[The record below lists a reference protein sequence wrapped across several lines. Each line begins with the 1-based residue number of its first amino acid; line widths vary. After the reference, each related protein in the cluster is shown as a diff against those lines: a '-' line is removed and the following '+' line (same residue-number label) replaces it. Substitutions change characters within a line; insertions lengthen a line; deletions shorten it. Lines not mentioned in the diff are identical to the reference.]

1 MKKLAILL
9 LGIMMVTTAACGKK
23 TEVPETVVETEAETL
38 TVVSDEMLEEEGT
51 LVDDGG
57 PAPYYREDVSI
68 AGKELRVGW
77 TTYNE
82 LIELGFTVENDIK
95 DTQLVYENA
104 KKEVPMKTPD
114 GKKISIIFQGR
125 QSRPS
130 TLGGSRMC
138 GFDLPAGVPFD
149 TGVGVTSDTTEA
161 ETKEIEG
168 FKEEKVGCYRVV
180 LKNSFVVDNGLIE
193 VRFNEDGELQ
203 GVHYEVDNINF

>member
-38 TVVSDEMLEEEGT
+38 TVVPDEMLEEEGT

-57 PAPYYREDVSI
+57 PAHYYREDVSI

-125 QSRPS
+125 QFSK
-130 TLGGSRMC
+130 C
-138 GFDLPAGVPFD
+138 
-149 TGVGVTSDTTEA
+149 
-161 ETKEIEG
+161 
-168 FKEEKVGCYRVV
+168 C
-180 LKNSFVVDNGLIE
+180 
-193 VRFNEDGELQ
+193 
-203 GVHYEVDNINF
+203 